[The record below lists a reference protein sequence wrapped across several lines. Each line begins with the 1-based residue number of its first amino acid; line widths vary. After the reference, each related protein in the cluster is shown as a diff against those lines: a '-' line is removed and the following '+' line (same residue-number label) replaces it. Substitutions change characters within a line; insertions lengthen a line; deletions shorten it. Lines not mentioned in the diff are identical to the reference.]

1 MLPQVLLVLHG
12 TSTARTSVGR
22 RVELYHVTMKC
33 NRVTKEAKI
42 RYNTLRKYLD
52 LLGALENHPDELVV
66 PAKHPFRSSSNQAV
80 VDSRIREFRAC
91 FRALSATVLTASQI
105 ELVVAMMH
113 EANAFMCRY
122 KMPSQSSQLSSN
134 DSGRIDHVAEH
145 SDQGG
150 THTPNNNDNEPDE
163 TSAATSNVALSR
175 PSQLRPYENAFA
187 ALFKARKSNNDQPL
201 ARNTNDV
208 SVARTTTS
216 PELSEYLKR
225 LADDMLMELHAA
237 TPYRSDTIRLPRPPP
252 SSSHARQSD
261 VDSRLEYTE
270 EDAAYLERIAM
281 GMWANALDANE
292 IVLDHDHDQHD
303 GMDDDE
309 NTFQLDRDWERALEA
324 EEAATNRG
332 KTESAEDEVI
342 HNLAQAYFPSYYDNS
357 DDDDDDAFDVT
368 KGKLVTEEMA
378 KPKARSSMS
387 HVLQGYIDDMY
398 YGDDAQVS
406 QATPTSPRPSIS
418 LTA

>member
-1 MLPQVLLVLHG
+1 MLTSEAAQSPKRHNMLPQVLLVLHG

-22 RVELYHVTMKC
+22 RVELYHVTMKY
-33 NRVTKEAKI
+33 NRGTKEAKI
-42 RYNTLRKYLD
+42 RYNTLRK
-52 LLGALENHPDELVV
+52 
-66 PAKHPFRSSSNQAV
+66 
-80 VDSRIREFRAC
+80 
-91 FRALSATVLTASQI
+91 
-105 ELVVAMMH
+105 
-113 EANAFMCRY
+113 
-122 KMPSQSSQLSSN
+122 
-134 DSGRIDHVAEH
+134 
-145 SDQGG
+145 
-150 THTPNNNDNEPDE
+150 
-163 TSAATSNVALSR
+163 
-175 PSQLRPYENAFA
+175 PYENAFA

-292 IVLDHDHDQHD
+292 IVLDHDHEQHD
-303 GMDDDE
+303 DMKDDE

>member
-1 MLPQVLLVLHG
+1 MSTSEAAQSPKRHNMLPQVLLVLHG

-52 LLGALENHPDELVV
+52 LV
-66 PAKHPFRSSSNQAV
+66 
-80 VDSRIREFRAC
+80 RE
-91 FRALSATVLTASQI
+91 
-105 ELVVAMMH
+105 
-113 EANAFMCRY
+113 
-122 KMPSQSSQLSSN
+122 LSS
-134 DSGRIDHVAEH
+134 EH

>member
-1 MLPQVLLVLHG
+1 MLTSEAAQSPKRHNMLPQVLLVLHG

-22 RVELYHVTMKC
+22 RVELYHVTMKY
-33 NRVTKEAKI
+33 NRGTKEAKI

-52 LLGALENHPDELVV
+52 LV
-66 PAKHPFRSSSNQAV
+66 P
-80 VDSRIREFRAC
+80 
-91 FRALSATVLTASQI
+91 SQI

-113 EANAFMCRY
+113 EANAFMC
-122 KMPSQSSQLSSN
+122 
-134 DSGRIDHVAEH
+134 
-145 SDQGG
+145 
-150 THTPNNNDNEPDE
+150 
-163 TSAATSNVALSR
+163 
-175 PSQLRPYENAFA
+175 RPYENAFA

-292 IVLDHDHDQHD
+292 IVLDHDHEQHD
-303 GMDDDE
+303 DMKDDE